1 VDEILLRQRLSQENP
16 EFRKVLDLHREYETR
31 LQELTEKGYLTEEE
45 DRELKEVKKK
55 KLVLKDRMYFLM
67 TEYQKSL
74 F

>member
-1 VDEILLRQRLSQENP
+1 MDEVMLRQRLSQENP

-31 LQELTEKGYLTEEE
+31 LQEFSDKAYLTEEE
-45 DRELKEVKKK
+45 DREQKEIKKK

-67 TEYQKSL
+67 TQYQKSL

>member
-1 VDEILLRQRLSQENP
+1 MDEVMLRQRLSQESP

-31 LQELTEKGYLTEEE
+31 LQELSDKAYLNEEE
-45 DRELKEVKKK
+45 DREQKEIKKK

-67 TEYQKSL
+67 TQYQKSL